1 MISVALFFSPKYKIP
16 RLDTLVA
23 IEGKLP
29 ILKYIFNCV
38 SGELFLKINF
48 QWKIKIIALFHLN
61 AKRKANALDRH
72 QWTNEKV
79 LFIKYDSLLLINH
92 T

>member
-29 ILKYIFNCV
+29 ILKYIFIGA

-48 QWKIKIIALFHLN
+48 QWKIKIIALFHLTQSE
-61 AKRKANALDRH
+61 R
-72 QWTNEKV
+72 QMPWTDISGRMKKTYSSNTI
-79 LFIKYDSLLLINH
+79 LYFL
-92 T
+92 